1 MRAGLDP
8 AQFWRSTFR
17 EVAACIEERG
27 EADRLEHNDRA
38 WMAWHIAA
46 LSRMKK
52 LPKLAE
58 LLIKPRKAQPVRPQ
72 TWQEQQAIWMQ
83 WVVATKAAAARRR

>member
-8 AQFWRSTFR
+8 AQFWRATFR

-52 LPKLAE
+52 LPKLKD
-58 LLIKPRKAQPVRPQ
+58 LFLKPLRAQPVRPQ
-72 TWQEQQAIWMQ
+72 TPEEQLAVWKQ
-83 WVVATKAAAARRR
+83 WAAATAPPRKR

>member
-8 AQFWRSTFR
+8 AQFWRATFR

-27 EADRLEHNDRA
+27 EADRLAHNDRA
-38 WMAWHIAA
+38 WAAWHIAA

-58 LLIKPRKAQPVRPQ
+58 LLMKPRKAQPVRRQ
-72 TWQEQQAIWMQ
+72 TAEEQMAVMRQWMA
-83 WVVATKAAAARRR
+83 ATTPPRRG